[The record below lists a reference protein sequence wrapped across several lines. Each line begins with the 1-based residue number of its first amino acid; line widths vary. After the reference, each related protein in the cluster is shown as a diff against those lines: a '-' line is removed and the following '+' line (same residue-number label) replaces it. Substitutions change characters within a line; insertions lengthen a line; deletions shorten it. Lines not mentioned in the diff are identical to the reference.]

1 MAPHLVGLV
10 LADPLRRA
18 AAMGVDL
25 LVVALLSGASGIWLA
40 GGLLLV
46 ALQLRSEGRSGTPSR
61 LRAAAGWL
69 LVALFVA
76 LAAREAWTDWRR
88 PAHSVQPGTSAVDPT
103 VDDVNTDADAR
114 AAAAEVAAD
123 VAVAL
128 REAGVVAASAPPAVA
143 QVLQAVTLGASQ
155 AATSAA
161 SKAAAKAAAKAASG
175 AANGA
180 GAVAAAVAS
189 APASP
194 ASAAEQA
201 RALRKRIAR
210 LEDQLAEARKP
221 QPFKPLEAAERFADG
236 LGASFGWGIVYF
248 SLLPAFWNG
257 QTLGKRLLRLQVI
270 ELTGKPMTVMRC
282 LRRYGGYAAGMATG
296 GLGFA
301 QVLWDVNRQGLQ
313 DRAAHTVVVALTPG
327 QRAALVNPGVAAAV
341 PPVLPT
347 AVPPAVPPASTPPA
361 AGPAAG

>member
-1 MAPHLVGLV
+1 MGQGTPPRPTVNHALRCGPGRTGLTTRLPPATAGADLAVNLPAPVAQSNVRRVTPEPLNVAPHLVGLV
-10 LADPLRRA
+10 LADPVRRA

-40 GGLLLV
+40 AGLLLV
-46 ALQLRSEGRSGTPSR
+46 ALQLRSEGRGGAPSR

-69 LVALFVA
+69 LVALFVG

-88 PAHSVQPGTSAVDPT
+88 PASAAPPGAS
-103 VDDVNTDADAR
+103 R
-114 AAAAEVAAD
+114 ATAAAEAEGEAQASAAEVAAV
-123 VAVAL
+123 VAGAL
-128 REAGVVAASAPPAVA
+128 REAGVAAPLSVPASSAPVSAASAAP
-143 QVLQAVTLGASQ
+143 TL
-155 AATSAA
+155 
-161 SKAAAKAAAKAASG
+161 
-175 AANGA
+175 
-180 GAVAAAVAS
+180 
-189 APASP
+189 
-194 ASAAEQA
+194 ASAAEQT
-201 RALRKRIAR
+201 RALRKRVAR
-210 LEDQLAEARKP
+210 LEEQLAEARKP

-313 DRAAHTVVVALTPG
+313 DRAAHTVVVALAPG
-327 QRAALVNPGVAAAV
+327 QRAAVNAA
-341 PPVLPT
+341 
-347 AVPPAVPPASTPPA
+347 PPASAPPA